1 MSSETGLSTR
11 SATQRAGPGD
21 GTAGG
26 PLPPSRP
33 PVGGVRLT
41 DAGRGANRWAV
52 SLRRLFRS
60 RFIVIGLL
68 TSLGLALVALL
79 APVLLPY
86 DPMAI
91 NARLRFQPPSLDH
104 PMGTDNFGRDIFSRV
119 LVGARV
125 SYQVGIGGTGLS
137 LAVGVLIGA
146 IAGYVGGLVDR
157 VLMRVTDAVI
167 AFPGLLIALVLV
179 AILGSGANTV
189 IVAVA
194 LILVP
199 VFIRAVRVSVLVE
212 REKLYVEAARTAG
225 AHEAVILVRH
235 ILPNVISPILVLAT
249 STFAISILVE
259 ASLSFLGMGAVPP
272 DVSWGM
278 MLNESRQYLEN
289 YPWAP
294 FFPAAA
300 ITLAVLALNIL
311 GDGLR
316 DYLDPH
322 LRHRL

>member
-1 MSSETGLSTR
+1 LKD
-11 SATQRAGPGD
+11 RAR
-21 GTAGG
+21 AA
-26 PLPPSRP
+26 SRP
-33 PVGGVRLT
+33 
-41 DAGRGANRWAV
+41 ANG
-52 SLRRLFRS
+52 LRRLLRNRS
-60 RFIVIGLL
+60 VVIGLVM
-68 TSLGLALVALL
+68 SLGMASVALF
-79 APVLLPY
+79 APIVLPY

-104 PMGTDNFGRDIFSRV
+104 LMGTDNFGRDIFSRV
-119 LVGARV
+119 VIGARI
-125 SYQVGIGGTGLS
+125 SYQVGFGGTGLS
-137 LAVGVLIGA
+137 LVAGVVIGA
-146 IAGYVGGLVDR
+146 IAGFVGGPLDR

-189 IVAVA
+189 IIAVA
-194 LILVP
+194 TILVP
-199 VFIRAVRVSVLVE
+199 VFIRAVRASVLVE

-225 AHEAVILVRH
+225 AGEAVILARH
-235 ILPNVISPILVLAT
+235 VLPNVISPILVLAT
-249 STFAISILVE
+249 STFAISILIE

-300 ITLAVLALNIL
+300 ITLAVLGLNIL